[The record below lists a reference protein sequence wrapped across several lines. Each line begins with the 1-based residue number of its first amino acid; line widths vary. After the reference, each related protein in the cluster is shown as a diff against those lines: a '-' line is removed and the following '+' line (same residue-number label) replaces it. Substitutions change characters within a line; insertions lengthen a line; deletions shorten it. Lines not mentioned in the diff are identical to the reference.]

1 MKLLFLQLKQ
11 LHELGRLVIRK
22 LLLLRYFV
30 PETARIITD
39 ALERLNVFGHL
50 HLVDCFP
57 KLFFIEPIPV
67 PLILENVNDILLLST
82 CVLGSFA
89 VLLLQNRPPGVG
101 MEQGTV
107 VGANTAVQF
116 IEQSNLSTKL
126 G

>member
-11 LHELGRLVIRK
+11 LHELGWLVIRK
-22 LLLLRYFV
+22 LLLRYFI
-30 PETARIITD
+30 PETAGIITD

-67 PLILENVNDILLLST
+67 PLILENFNDILLLST

-89 VLLLQNRPPGVG
+89 VLLLQNRPSGVG
-101 MEQGTV
+101 MDQGAV
-107 VGANTAVQF
+107 VSANAAVHF
-116 IEQSNLSTKL
+116 IEQINFSTEL

>member
-1 MKLLFLQLKQ
+1 MVHCGTITEMKLLFLQLKQ
-11 LHELGRLVIRK
+11 FHELDRLVIRK

-30 PETARIITD
+30 PETAGIITD

-67 PLILENVNDILLLST
+67 PLILENFNDILLLST

-89 VLLLQNRPPGVG
+89 VLLL
-101 MEQGTV
+101 
-107 VGANTAVQF
+107 
-116 IEQSNLSTKL
+116 
-126 G
+126 